1 MANKKMVPQERVVSI
16 ASLLEVFLSDL
27 HEQHQLSQN
36 TITSY
41 RCDLRTASTY
51 LLGPITT
58 IQIEEIQTFLAL
70 RKEQPGTTNRRIAS
84 LGRFFRWAIAQG
96 WCSENPID
104 QIGVRQHAQHRPQPI
119 DDAAERRALDQAILG
134 VGQPYR
140 LIFTMLREIG
150 VRTDEVLNLNIG
162 DVILEPGREV
172 LLVRD
177 SKSGDKRMVVLT
189 PDAMPRSLRG
199 LRSWMRELD
208 SEHLAPNM
216 PLFRSSRGKRASYDT
231 LHRRWVQLCKDAGLF
246 DLIDGKEH
254 PRYTLHHLRHTA
266 AAELIAS
273 YPEQV
278 VRRILGHRDPRSTRR
293 YVDIV
298 KGKGSAQRNG
308 RHSNGSYSQT
318 NPVHGKN
325 GNRATYQ
332 SRSSLKQTDRQP
344 TS

>member
-1 MANKKMVPQERVVSI
+1 MATSPVTRQRQFQILTEARTI
-16 ASLLEVFLSDL
+16 ASELEHFLSDM
-27 HEQHQLSQN
+27 ERQQGLSQN

-41 RCDLRTASTY
+41 RCDLRTAAKVIATP
-51 LLGPITT
+51 LDRVTVDD
-58 IQIEEIQTFLAL
+58 IQHFLEG

-84 LGRFFRWAIAQG
+84 LGRFFRWA
-96 WCSENPID
+96 SELGYSTHNPIE
-104 QIGVRQHAQHRPQPI
+104 QIGARQHAQHRPEPI
-119 DDAAERRALDQAILG
+119 YSETERRALDSAIAS

-162 DVILEPGREV
+162 DVILEVGREV

-177 SKSGDKRMVVLT
+177 SKNGDKRMVVLT

-199 LRSWMRELD
+199 LRSWLRDIGAEDLPP
-208 SEHLAPNM
+208 HT

-231 LHRRWVQLCKDAGLF
+231 LHRRWVQLCKEANLVD
-246 DLIDGKEH
+246 IVDGREV

-266 AAELIAS
+266 AAELIAA

-293 YVDIV
+293 YVEIV
-298 KGKGSAQRNG
+298 RG
-308 RHSNGSYSQT
+308 R
-318 NPVHGKN
+318 
-325 GNRATYQ
+325 R
-332 SRSSLKQTDRQP
+332 
-344 TS
+344 